1 MGKRIDKQEIDLLI
15 VGAGPVGCTIAER
28 AAQVK
33 GWKSLIIDKREH
45 IAGNCHDCI
54 NSHDQLVHK
63 YGPHYFRTSYEDVFS
78 YLSKFTSWI
87 PGNYIVKNISKK

>member
-45 IAGNCHDCI
+45 IAGRSISSNIPNNNLDKI
-54 NSHDQLVHK
+54 IRAPVLPAETK
-63 YGPHYFRTSYEDVFS
+63 PEEILLF
-78 YLSKFTSWI
+78 FT
-87 PGNYIVKNISKK
+87 

>member
-33 GWKSLIIDKREH
+33 GWKSLIIDKR
-45 IAGNCHDCI
+45 
-54 NSHDQLVHK
+54 
-63 YGPHYFRTSYEDVFS
+63 
-78 YLSKFTSWI
+78 
-87 PGNYIVKNISKK
+87 